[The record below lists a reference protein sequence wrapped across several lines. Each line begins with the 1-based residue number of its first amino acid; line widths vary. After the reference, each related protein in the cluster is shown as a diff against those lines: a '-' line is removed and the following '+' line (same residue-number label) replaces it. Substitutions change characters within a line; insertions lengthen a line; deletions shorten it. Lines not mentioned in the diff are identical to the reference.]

1 VEPLD
6 EQRPVRHPKAL
17 WRAIG
22 DETLLL
28 RLDTGR
34 SSVLNKVGVQ
44 VWELLDGERRVSDIV
59 EAIDEIYEVDR
70 GQLADDVAAF
80 IQGLLDREMISLQ

>member
-1 VEPLD
+1 VESLD
-6 EQRPVRHPKAL
+6 EKRPVRHPQAL

-34 SSVLNKVGVQ
+34 SSVLNKVGAQ
-44 VWELLDGERRVSDIV
+44 VWELVDGERKVSDIV
-59 EAIDEIYEVDR
+59 DAIDEIYEVDR
-70 GQLADDVAAF
+70 PQLTKDVAAF